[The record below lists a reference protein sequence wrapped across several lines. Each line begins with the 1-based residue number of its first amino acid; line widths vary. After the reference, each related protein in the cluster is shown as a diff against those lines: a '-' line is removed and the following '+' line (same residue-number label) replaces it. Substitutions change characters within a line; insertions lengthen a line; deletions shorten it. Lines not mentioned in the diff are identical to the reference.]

1 MTEAVKRRYDSTR
14 RRAQAEAT
22 RREILEAAERLFSQQ
37 GYAGTTIA
45 AIAAEAQVAPKTV
58 YLAFETKAGLLRA
71 LWNLRLRGDAH
82 EVPVGDREWY
92 REVLDEPDPARALRL
107 NARNSRLVKERFGV
121 LDGVV
126 RGAAAADADVA
137 AMVKRIQSEFYEN
150 QRRVVETLDEKGA
163 LKPDLNVTRATDILW
178 TLNHPDLWHHL
189 VFDRG
194 WTADQYEEW
203 FADAACQ
210 QLLADDRR

>member
-1 MTEAVKRRYDSTR
+1 MTDTVKRRYDSTR

-71 LWNLRLRGDAH
+71 LWNLRLRGDAN

-107 NARNSRLVKERFGV
+107 NARNSRLVKDRFGV

-126 RGAAAADADVA
+126 RGAAAVDVA

-150 QRRVVETLDEKGA
+150 QRRVVETLDEK
-163 LKPDLNVTRATDILW
+163 
-178 TLNHPDLWHHL
+178 
-189 VFDRG
+189 
-194 WTADQYEEW
+194 
-203 FADAACQ
+203 
-210 QLLADDRR
+210 